1 MTPAEKLMVFGL
13 VAVWA
18 GFLVLVLGLA
28 RAAARA
34 DHELEQLYEE
44 YLERDTSRPK

>member
-1 MTPAEKLMVFGL
+1 MTPAEKLVLFG
-13 VAVWA
+13 VAIAWA

-34 DHELEQLYEE
+34 DREVEALF
-44 YLERDTSRPK
+44 RDTTRPE